1 MKDNRSGALLQILT
15 ELAVRGINMTRLE
28 SRPTRQVLG
37 EYCFSVDIEGHVAE
51 ARIGEALLGLHR
63 ICADVRF
70 LGSYPRLDGKQPVLP
85 QGLADDDYAA
95 ASAWLADLRAGR

>member
-1 MKDNRSGALLQILT
+1 MRVPAPGPIQIALLGEAASAGQ
-15 ELAVRGINMTRLE
+15 A
-28 SRPTRQVLG
+28 SRPECEHLCV
-37 EYCFSVDIEGHVAE
+37 
-51 ARIGEALLGLHR
+51 GEALLGLHR

-95 ASAWLADLRAGR
+95 ASAWLAGLREGR